1 MTRKILPEQ
10 LALFVVSPDGKTV
23 QPTFDLRPPD
33 VRLSDEVRELRS
45 RINVLETWVEMLAGT
60 VTNDFTAIPSLDEA
74 ALKELSERATR
85 GGR

>member
-1 MTRKILPEQ
+1 M
-10 LALFVVSPDGKTV
+10 ALFSVAADGKTV

-33 VRLSDEVRELRS
+33 VRLSDEMRELRS

-60 VTNDFTAIPSLDEA
+60 VTKDFTAIPSLDEA
-74 ALKELSERATR
+74 ALRELSERATR

>member
-10 LALFVVSPDGKTV
+10 MAMFSVAADGKTV

-33 VRLSDEVRELRS
+33 VRLSDEMRELRS

-60 VTNDFTAIPSLDEA
+60 VTKDFTAIPSLDEA
-74 ALKELSERATR
+74 ALRELSERATR

>member
-10 LALFVVSPDGKTV
+10 MAMFSVAADGKTV

-33 VRLSDEVRELRS
+33 VRLSDEMRELRS

-60 VTNDFTAIPSLDEA
+60 VTKDFTAIPSLDEA
-74 ALKELSERATR
+74 ALREVSERATR

>member
-10 LALFVVSPDGKTV
+10 MAMFSVAADGKTV

-33 VRLSDEVRELRS
+33 VRLSDEMRELRS

-60 VTNDFTAIPSLDEA
+60 VTKDFKAIPSLDEA
-74 ALKELSERATR
+74 ALRELSERATR